1 MRGSF
6 NVTFQ
11 QLALQQLIRQ
21 CERIWMGC
29 VDAVQN
35 RIHADTFSFRPL
47 NTPLTDSNGSLIP
60 VEWSDRATADVA
72 VAHCSSQRFPG
83 ISEPCWWPLRKCV
96 LMHESLVMWLSVT
109 LPISLQDS
117 PLSFCRCVLVVL
129 HPLSH
134 SLSLLHV
141 CFSHTTEETLGQTLT
156 SGALRPLFWHGFPE
170 GKVSA
175 VCSAPFGRHKWWQ
188 GRQPIRLGS
197 LNGEHAHYAVSL
209 VPQGEVASLA
219 WMCLFSQALV
229 RCHGVNV
236 RKQRSW
242 GRSSRWKEGGARWRF
257 RERIYLQHGN
267 QLDCQSH
274 AATVCGAQS
283 PLPHVTQGWGVQH
296 LLRCNVGPVVVE
308 KKTEGGLHAQP
319 SQWRSFRKAGYC
331 WHK

>member
-47 NTPLTDSNGSLIP
+47 NTSLTDSNGSLIP

-236 RKQRSW
+236 RKQRVMGSKFKMEG
-242 GRSSRWKEGGARWRF
+242 GRSEMEIQRADLSSARQPAWLSVTCSHSVWCTIAPPACHSGMGCAASTEVQCGSGSSWKKNRGGAACTAISV
-257 RERIYLQHGN
+257 EELQK
-267 QLDCQSH
+267 S
-274 AATVCGAQS
+274 
-283 PLPHVTQGWGVQH
+283 W
-296 LLRCNVGPVVVE
+296 LLL
-308 KKTEGGLHAQP
+308 T
-319 SQWRSFRKAGYC
+319 
-331 WHK
+331 